1 MPLNIQ
7 LLPPGCAAPAARA
20 AALALAL
27 LAGTGPLV
35 AQQAEGDR
43 AWDQGRRED
52 ARAAYL
58 RVLDHDPGAYLANL
72 RLGLLLAWAGR
83 YDSALVHLARA
94 RATDP
99 ADPEARVVQ
108 ARVLAWSG
116 RLPAA
121 AARYDS
127 VLATDP
133 RNVEALI
140 GLGYVYHWQRR
151 DGPAARMASNA
162 LALAPN
168 SQDARDLRDAVR
180 AATQTALELSATWS
194 NDSDRNTAWW
204 QTAEVGA
211 PVAAGVRI
219 FAGVNL
225 LEASDPIRDAV
236 RVGGEAGF
244 TWALG
249 DVQFGGAAGA
259 RHLTP
264 ETADPRTVFT
274 YRGRFSWRPAPAYG
288 ASIGYARYPFD
299 EIASLFDRELDLDA
313 LEAGFDASPI
323 RGLSLYGGG
332 GAVWISDGNTRTWV
346 GAGLTGTFAR
356 RFFAGVYGRT
366 LGYDERGVGYFSP
379 DRFNLLEAVAGYTL
393 DSGPWSGRL
402 SGGLGGQE
410 IGRRGATQTEWHLE
424 ARLGRRW
431 GVGNRVEAF
440 GLVTNSAVSST
451 TGAFRYRSAGLLA
464 RIGL

>member
-1 MPLNIQ
+1 M
-7 LLPPGCAAPAARA
+7 
-20 AALALAL
+20 AALVL
-27 LAGTGPLV
+27 LAATGPLA

-43 AWDQGRRED
+43 ARD
-52 ARAAYL
+52 
-58 RVLDHDPGAYLANL
+58 L
-72 RLGLLLAWAGR
+72 RLGLQLARAGR
-83 YDSALVHLARA
+83 YDSALVHIARA
-94 RATDP
+94 RVTDP
-99 ADPEARVVQ
+99 SDPEARVIE

-116 RLPAA
+116 RLEAA
-121 AARYDS
+121 RVRYDS
-127 VLATDP
+127 VLAVDP

-151 DGPAARMASNA
+151 AGPAMRMARAA
-162 LALAPN
+162 LALDSRN
-168 SQDARDLRDAVR
+168 QDARDLRDAVR
-180 AATQTALELSATWS
+180 TGTRSALELSANWS
-194 NDSDRNTAWW
+194 NDSDHNTSWW
-204 QTAEVGA
+204 QTAEVSG
-211 PVAAGVRI
+211 PVAEGLRL
-219 FAGVNL
+219 FAGANL

-244 TWALG
+244 TWAAG
-249 DVQFGGAAGA
+249 EVQFGAAAGA
-259 RHLTP
+259 RRLSP
-264 ETADPRTVFT
+264 ETADPRTVAT
-274 YRGRFSWRPAPAYG
+274 YRGRFSWRPAPAWG

-299 EIASLFDRELDLDA
+299 EIASLFDRGLDLDV
-313 LEAGFDASPI
+313 LEAGFDARPA
-323 RGLSLYGGG
+323 RGLSVYGGG

-346 GAGLTGTFAR
+346 GLGVTGTVAR

-379 DRFNLLEAVAGYTL
+379 DRFNLLEVLAGYNL
-393 DSGPWSGRL
+393 DSGPWNGRL

-410 IGRRGATQTEWHLE
+410 IGRRGATQTEWHVE

>member
-1 MPLNIQ
+1 MAVLV
-7 LLPPGCAAPAARA
+7 LLGATG
-20 AALALAL
+20 ALA
-27 LAGTGPLV
+27 G
-35 AQQAEGDR
+35 QQAEGDR
-43 AWDQGRRED
+43 AWDEGRRED

-58 RVLDHDPGAYLANL
+58 RVLEEDPGAFRANL

-83 YDSALVHLARA
+83 YDSALAHLGRA
-94 RATDP
+94 RDTDP
-99 ADPEARVVQ
+99 IDPEARVIE

-116 RLPAA
+116 RMEAA
-121 AARYDS
+121 RARYDS
-127 VLATDP
+127 VLAADP

-140 GLGYVYHWQRR
+140 GLGYVHHWQRR
-151 DGPAARMASNA
+151 DGPAMRMARAA
-162 LALAPN
+162 LALDSRN
-168 SQDARDLRDAVR
+168 QDARDLRDAVR
-180 AATQTALELSATWS
+180 AGTRSALELSAHWS
-194 NDSDRNTAWW
+194 NDSDHNTSWW
-204 QTAEVGA
+204 QTAEA
-211 PVAAGVRI
+211 SWPVADGLRLFTGAS
-219 FAGVNL
+219 L

-244 TWALG
+244 NWAVG
-249 DVQFGGAAGA
+249 DVQFGAAAGA
-259 RHLTP
+259 RRLSP
-264 ETADPRTVFT
+264 ETADPRTVAT
-274 YRGRFSWRPAPAYG
+274 YSGRFSWRPARAWS

-313 LEAGFDASPI
+313 LEAGFDASPA
-323 RGLSLYGGG
+323 RGLSVYGGG

-346 GAGLTGTFAR
+346 GLGVTATVAR

-379 DRFNLLEAVAGYTL
+379 DRFNLLEALAGYKL

-402 SGGLGGQE
+402 GGGLGGQE
-410 IGRRGATQTEWHLE
+410 IGRGGATQTEWHLE

-451 TGAFRYRSAGLLA
+451 TGAFRYRSAGVLA